1 MEIQDDDSISKTS
14 NKDNFY
20 RFDNYG
26 NVVADSIEDLLYD
39 KYTKKNNEDNDD
51 EEEED
56 ETESLKEKNKDLN

>member
-1 MEIQDDDSISKTS
+1 MEIQDDDSISKIS

-39 KYTKKNNEDNDD
+39 KYTKK
-51 EEEED
+51 
-56 ETESLKEKNKDLN
+56 K